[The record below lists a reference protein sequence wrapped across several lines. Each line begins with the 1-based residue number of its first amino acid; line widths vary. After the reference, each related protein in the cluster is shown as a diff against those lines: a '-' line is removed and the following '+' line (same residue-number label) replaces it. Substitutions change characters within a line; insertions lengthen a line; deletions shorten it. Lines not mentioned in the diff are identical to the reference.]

1 MSTSTTKPLRKT
13 RARNQGPSQRVY
25 GGVEHEERVRARRE
39 RLLAAGVQIFG
50 TLGYRGAT
58 VRAICEET
66 KLTDRYYYEA
76 FSGPEEYLLAVYK
89 MLIAEIET
97 DVVSAV
103 THAAKRGGGV
113 SECATAGL
121 KAFFARM
128 RDTRVSRI
136 VMFEVVRV
144 SREVDAEYKQL
155 NQRLSALLMQS
166 LKQVVPQLELS
177 KDAELVVGNGL
188 FGSVWMITVQWL
200 LNGQKPALKTVIAAC
215 TALIEGSVQ
224 HLVGTPGTLQTP

>member
-1 MSTSTTKPLRKT
+1 
-13 RARNQGPSQRVY
+13 VY

-39 RLLAAGVQIFG
+39 RLLQAGIQIFG

-76 FSGPEEYLLAVYK
+76 FSSPEEYLLAVYT
-89 MLIAEIET
+89 MLVAEIEA

-103 THAAKRGGGV
+103 TEAAARDGDLA
-113 SECATAGL
+113 ECATAGL

-136 VMFEVVRV
+136 IMFEVVGV
-144 SREVDAEYKQL
+144 SREVDAAYKQL
-155 NQRLSALLMQS
+155 NQRLSALLMQG
-166 LKQVVPQLELS
+166 LKYAVRGLELS

-200 LNGQKPALKTVIAAC
+200 LSGQKPALKTVIASC
-215 TALIEGSVQ
+215 TALIVGSVR
-224 HLVGTPGTLQTP
+224 HLISTPHSL